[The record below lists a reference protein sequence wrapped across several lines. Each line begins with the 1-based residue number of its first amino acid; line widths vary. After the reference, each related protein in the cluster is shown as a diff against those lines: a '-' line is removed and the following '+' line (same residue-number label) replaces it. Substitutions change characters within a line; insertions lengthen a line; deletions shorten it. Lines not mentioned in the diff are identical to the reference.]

1 MISGQCLQGYVGL
14 SSGHKGGMGNVG
26 KEVLAEEIG
35 ELFVRG
41 SAIVNPLLQYTVG
54 ECAHHTLGLSS
65 SLLR

>member
-1 MISGQCLQGYVGL
+1 
-14 SSGHKGGMGNVG
+14 MGNVG

-41 SAIVNPLLQYTVG
+41 SAIINPLLQYTVG
-54 ECAHHTLGLSS
+54 ECANHTLGLSS